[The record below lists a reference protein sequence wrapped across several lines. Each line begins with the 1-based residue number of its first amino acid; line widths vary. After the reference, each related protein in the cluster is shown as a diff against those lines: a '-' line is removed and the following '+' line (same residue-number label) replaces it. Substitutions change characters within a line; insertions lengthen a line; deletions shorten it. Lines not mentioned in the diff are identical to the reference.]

1 MANLEK
7 VLDKTL
13 EMIVQSQNGD
23 KKARD
28 KLVEENTGLI
38 WSVVKRFMGR
48 GYEADDLFQIGSI
61 GLMKCIDKFDVNF
74 GVKFST
80 YAVPMIMGEI
90 KRFLR
95 DDGMIKVSRPLKE
108 MAIKAKYMQ
117 ENLQQ
122 QTGKVPTITE
132 IATALEIDVEEL
144 AHVMDAGTDVESL
157 YAVVHQGD
165 GSPVYLLDKL
175 EMTTYDHGTALIDR
189 IALKESITKL
199 DPKERQVIIMRYFQD
214 KTQSQIAAAI
224 GVSQVQ
230 VSRIEKRV
238 LNTLRTKLEA

>member
-1 MANLEK
+1 MDN
-7 VLDKTL
+7 TL
-13 EMIVQSQNGD
+13 RLISLSQQGVAGAKDQIVQ
-23 KKARD
+23 
-28 KLVEENTGLI
+28 ENTGLI
-38 WSVVKRFMGR
+38 WSVVKKFSNR
-48 GYEADDLFQIGSI
+48 GYELEDLFQIGAI
-61 GLMKCIDKFDVNF
+61 GLMKCIDKFDVNY

-95 DDGMIKVSRPLKE
+95 DDGMLKISRPLKE

-117 ENLQQ
+117 EAFQHK
-122 QTGKVPTITE
+122 TGRSPTIS
-132 IATALEIDVEEL
+132 EL
-144 AHVMDAGTDVESL
+144 AEALNTDPAELAMAMDAGYEVESL

-175 EMTTYDHGTALIDR
+175 DADASHQNDR
-189 IALKESITKL
+189 IIDKIALRELIAAL
-199 DPKERQVIIMRYFQD
+199 NPKERQVIIMRYFKD
-214 KTQSQIAAAI
+214 MTQSQIAKEI

-238 LNTLRTKLEA
+238 LAVMRDKLLEA

>member
-1 MANLEK
+1 MS
-7 VLDKTL
+7 DRTL
-13 EMIVQSQNGD
+13 ELILASQAGD
-23 KKARD
+23 SRARD
-28 KLVEENTGLI
+28 TIVAENTGLV
-38 WSVVKRFMGR
+38 WSVVKKFVGR

-61 GLMKCIDKFDVNF
+61 GLMKCIDKFDISF

-117 ENLQQ
+117 ESLQHA
-122 QTGKVPTITE
+122 TGKSPTMAE
-132 IATALEIDVEEL
+132 LATALGTNVEEL
-144 AHVMDAGTDVESL
+144 AYAMDAGSEVESL

-165 GSPVYLLDKL
+165 GNPVYLLDKL
-175 EMTTYDHGTALIDR
+175 DQQWDSNDEGMIDK
-189 IALKESITKL
+189 IALREVIRAL
-199 DPKERQVIIMRYFQD
+199 APKERQVIVMRYFQD
-214 KTQSQIAAAI
+214 KTQSQIAEAI

-238 LNTLRTKLEA
+238 LTALRTKLEA

>member
-1 MANLEK
+1 MDN
-7 VLDKTL
+7 TL
-13 EMIVQSQNGD
+13 ALITLSQQGDSSAKARIVQ
-23 KKARD
+23 
-28 KLVEENTGLI
+28 ENTGLV
-38 WSVVKRFMGR
+38 WSVVKKFANR
-48 GYEADDLFQIGSI
+48 GYELEDLFQIGTI
-61 GLMKCIDKFDVNF
+61 GLMKCIDKFDVDY

-95 DDGMIKVSRPLKE
+95 DDGMIKISRPLKE

-117 ENLQQ
+117 ESLQHK
-122 QTGKVPTITE
+122 TGRSPTITE
-132 IATALEIDVEEL
+132 LADALNTDPTEL
-144 AHVMDAGTDVESL
+144 AIAMDAGYEVESL

-175 EMTTYDHGTALIDR
+175 DANQSQRDDCLIDK
-189 IALKESITKL
+189 IALRELISQLNTR
-199 DPKERQVIIMRYFQD
+199 ERQIIMMRYFKD
-214 KTQSQIAAAI
+214 MTQSQIAREI

-238 LNTLRTKLEA
+238 LASMRAKLLEA